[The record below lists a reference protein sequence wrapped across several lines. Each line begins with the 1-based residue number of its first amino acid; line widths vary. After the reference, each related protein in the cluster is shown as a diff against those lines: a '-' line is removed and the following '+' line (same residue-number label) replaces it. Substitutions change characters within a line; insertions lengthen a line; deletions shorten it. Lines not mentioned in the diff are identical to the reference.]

1 VPGLISKVWLANPA
15 TNTYGGVYTW
25 RDRASMEAFAR
36 SELFQ
41 GIGRHPGLAA
51 VSSKDFR
58 VLEAPTRVTA
68 DTLPRMAG
76 EHRLRYMPFLW

>member
-58 VLEAPTRVTA
+58 VLEAPTRVTNGLVA
-68 DTLPRMAG
+68 TAV
-76 EHRLRYMPFLW
+76 